1 MRVLV
6 IETGKLFALLRCVNV
21 LYLLTN
27 HRMLSCRC
35 VQIALVFIAVLV
47 EILRVLLAVP
57 VDDDVF
63 VKVVTV
69 NTIRIVIRDLLRYNE
84 LIFAVLSAAEGF
96 RGGCLFDLV
105 LHSVDLGDLGLSC
118 LDLGYADVFLLLVA
132 ILDRTGRLRA
142 NVA

>member
-1 MRVLV
+1 
-6 IETGKLFALLRCVNV
+6 
-21 LYLLTN
+21 
-27 HRMLSCRC
+27 MLSCRC
-35 VQIALVFIAVLV
+35 VHIALVFVAVFV

-84 LIFAVLSAAEGF
+84 LILAVFTAAEGF

-105 LHSVDLGDLGLSC
+105 LHSVDLGDLCLSC
-118 LDLGYADVFLLLVA
+118 LDLGDADIFLLLVA

-142 NVA
+142 TVA